1 LFGESQGRAIVTV
14 CADKENEFFDMLSIS
29 GVNCCAV
36 GKVRNDD
43 EIIIDEENFGK
54 IGEYKKVYDNT
65 IGDVLD
71 K

>member
-1 LFGESQGRAIVTV
+1 
-14 CADKENEFFDMLSIS
+14 MLSIS

-36 GKVRNDD
+36 GKVRDD
-43 EIIIDEENFGK
+43 REIIIDEESFGK
-54 IGEYKKVYDNT
+54 ISDYKKVYDNT